1 MSIDL
6 IICLVRKP
14 GKGKANRWQAI
25 VETEKSLL
33 PGLNKAEPKRVVRG
47 EEWKPDSRP
56 SRSIPATW
64 EVELKKLWQ
73 NKLLQNQQLLNPGR
87 RTTGSG
93 SSYLISSGF
102 FFFSFFLFL
111 IQFFLTSLPSLPF
124 CLIVSPRASSGFSQY
139 GCFLGLASLSVKTVC
154 PRPSYWFTN
163 PPFSTARCHRFWTL
177 RRVSLGVVL
186 STTCN
191 VYLLL

>member
-1 MSIDL
+1 MVDHDLRVIGRNSLRVVDGSVFGLSPGTNPQATVMMLGRYVYVFLRLEAWFSVCISL
-6 IICLVRKP
+6 IITERLTIGVVQP
-14 GKGKANRWQAI
+14 WQGLQIRERSKRA
-25 VETEKSLL
+25 ERREYNSSL
-33 PGLNKAEPKRVVRG
+33 
-47 EEWKPDSRP
+47 
-56 SRSIPATW
+56 
-64 EVELKKLWQ
+64 
-73 NKLLQNQQLLNPGR
+73 
-87 RTTGSG
+87 
-93 SSYLISSGF
+93 Y
-102 FFFSFFLFL
+102 LFL

-139 GCFLGLASLSVKTVC
+139 GCFLGSASLSVKTVC